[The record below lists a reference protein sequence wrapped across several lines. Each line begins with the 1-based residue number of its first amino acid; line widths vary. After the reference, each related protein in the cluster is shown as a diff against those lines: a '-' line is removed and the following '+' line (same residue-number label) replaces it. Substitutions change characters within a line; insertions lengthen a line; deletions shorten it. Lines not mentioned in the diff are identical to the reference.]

1 MPVCKFHN
9 TVRVKTFFLKINILR
24 AISGDLFVIVTSI
37 MAKNNILRLSEA
49 RGHIGA
55 PSIRH

>member
-49 RGHIGA
+49 RGT
-55 PSIRH
+55 